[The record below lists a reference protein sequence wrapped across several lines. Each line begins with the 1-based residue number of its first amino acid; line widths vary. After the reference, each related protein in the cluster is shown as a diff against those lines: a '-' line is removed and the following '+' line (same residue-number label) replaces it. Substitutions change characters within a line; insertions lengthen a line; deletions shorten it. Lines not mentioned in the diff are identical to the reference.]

1 MLQRNKLC
9 NILHTKTHKRVRN
22 PLKEFYMNHFS
33 IEEQFKK
40 FEELANR
47 IKEVNEFWINLVT
60 SSFEDF
66 TKPKK
71 K

>member
-1 MLQRNKLC
+1 
-9 NILHTKTHKRVRN
+9 
-22 PLKEFYMNHFS
+22 MNHFS